1 MDTTNNK
8 VISIGL
14 FGSLNSGKCSLSVQ
28 LAIKFGNIATPKEFK
43 YNNKAYKIFPIPCTK
58 PDYKEHF
65 EISVLN
71 CEIAIVLIDTSKLE
85 NNIHNKEIQE
95 YYTELLMMF
104 YVHNIEMVIFC
115 FNKEDLCDKDK
126 NITEYKEQFM
136 QSINDINS
144 KMKDLFT
151 STQIRIE
158 YVHNLNAQE
167 GTNLPQLVQ
176 VIDSYVH
183 LNKNNDNTNS
193 QFQIFDSY
201 IDNEEGFMVVSGK
214 ILNGVISLNDKL
226 KLCGY
231 NNSPIFT
238 PEKICNNKGMY
249 ISTIYPKEFSTLKI
263 KKDLFDS
270 ANLTTLNKSYLIT
283 SESLSVPL
291 FTTFEAD
298 IMLTKVPCAVIAKG
312 FYFILSSYSFHVEC
326 QIESI
331 QGKYE
336 GDKIVK
342 KPCISC
348 EPFYKAKVILTIKE
362 PITRNKYEFDQ
373 TLGCF
378 IMQKGDITFGCGKIN
393 KYKKYVP

>member
-1 MDTTNNK
+1 MDTTNTK

-43 YNNKAYKIFPIPCTK
+43 YNNKVYKILPIPCTK
-58 PDYKEHF
+58 PDYKEYF
-65 EISVLN
+65 EMSVLN
-71 CEIAIVLIDTSKLE
+71 CEIAVVLIDTSKLE
-85 NNIHNKEIQE
+85 SNNPNKEMQE

-104 YVHNIEMVIFC
+104 YVNNIEMVLFC
-115 FNKEDLCDKDK
+115 FTKEDLCDKDK
-126 NITEYKEQFM
+126 NVNEYKQQFM
-136 QSINDINS
+136 QFINETNS
-144 KMKDLFT
+144 KMIDLFT
-151 STQIRIE
+151 LTQIKLE
-158 YVHNLNAQE
+158 YINNINAQE
-167 GTNLPQLVQ
+167 GVGLTQVVQ
-176 VIDSYVH
+176 VIDSYSH
-183 LNKNNDNTNS
+183 LNKNDSTNS

-214 ILNGVISLNDKL
+214 VLNGEISLNDKL
-226 KLCGY
+226 KLCGHD
-231 NNSPIFT
+231 NCPTFT
-238 PEKICNNKGMY
+238 PAKICNNKGMY
-249 ISTIYPKEFSTLKI
+249 INTVYPKEFSTLKI
-263 KKDLFDS
+263 RKDLFES
-270 ANLTTLNKSYLIT
+270 VNLTHLSKSYLIT

-312 FYFILSSYSFHVEC
+312 FYFVLSSYSFNVEC
-326 QIESI
+326 QVESI

-336 GDKIVK
+336 GGKIVK

-378 IMQKGDITFGCGKIN
+378 IMQKGDTTFGCGKIN